1 MSQFRFKH
9 LHLENFRCFERLD
22 LSLEEDLTV
31 LFAENG
37 GGKSAILNTLAMGL
51 AVIQR
56 ASPSNTKPSPSR
68 DVRHVT
74 VGEQARPEPAGV
86 CRLDWQ
92 ADVGPTPSVKWST
105 VLNPASSSIKK
116 DHRSIVEAIERTRT
130 AGERWPLFGWY
141 GTDRM
146 GRGKIR
152 SGDQRS
158 TGDRWEGYASSLDP
172 SLDDGALLQW
182 FTDEI
187 LSDAV
192 RRREQQ
198 EERFLDAAV
207 TEAMVRAT
215 PGVSRIW
222 YEPRERGPRVRFDS
236 GHVASWSELSDGFH
250 VFLALVGDIA
260 RRAVILNEND
270 GGAAPELAE
279 GIVLIDEIDLHLH
292 PQWQRIVLDGL
303 RKAFPKLQFVVSTH
317 SPQVLSSAQNRQV
330 RGLVDGRIQ
339 EHDVFVEGRDSN
351 AILRELMGTDDR
363 DEVGTRDLRQLHD
376 AIDSGSR
383 EAAERLYADLVARWG
398 DRDPALIRAKGLM
411 DWDD

>member
-1 MSQFRFKH
+1 MSLFCFKH
-9 LHLENFRCFERLD
+9 LHLENFRCFEKLD
-22 LSLEEDLTV
+22 LSLEEDLTI

-37 GGKSAILNTLAMGL
+37 GGKSAILNALAMGL

-56 ASPSNTKPSPSR
+56 ASPSNTKPSASR
-68 DVRHVT
+68 DARHVS
-74 VGEQARPEPAGV
+74 VGEQARSEPAGV
-86 CRLDWQ
+86 CRLDWE
-92 ADVGPTPSVKWST
+92 ADVGPTLAVKWST
-105 VLNPASSSIKK
+105 VVNPASSSIKK
-116 DHRSIVEAIERTRT
+116 NHTQIVAAIEQTRT

-158 TGDRWEGYASSLDP
+158 TGDRWEGYASALDP

-192 RRREQQ
+192 RRREHQ

-207 TEAMVRAT
+207 AEAMVRAT

-222 YEPRERGPRVRFDS
+222 YEPRERGPRVRFES
-236 GHVASWSELSDGFH
+236 GHIASWSELSDGFH
-250 VFLALVGDIA
+250 VFLALIGDIA
-260 RRAVILNEND
+260 RRSVMLNESD
-270 GGAAPELAE
+270 GGEAPQRAE
-279 GIVLIDEIDLHLH
+279 GVILIDEIDLHLH
-292 PQWQRIVLDGL
+292 PRWQRIVLDGL

-317 SPQVLSSAQNRQV
+317 SPQVLSSTQNRQV
-330 RGLVDGRIQ
+330 RRLVDARIQ
-339 EHDVFVEGRDSN
+339 EHNVFVEGRDSN
-351 AILRELMGTDDR
+351 AILRELMDTDDR
-363 DEVGTRDLRQLHD
+363 DEAGTHDLDRLHR

-383 EAAERLYADLVARWG
+383 EEAERIYKELLARWG
-398 DRDPALIRAKGLM
+398 NDDPALIRAKSLM
-411 DWDD
+411 DWD